1 MGSYSVMPTVSFP
14 VFLTASMSDVAFSE
28 VQEATANAETREKSV
43 SAMSLAVVFI
53 VNPFIIS
60 NKPRQTAFK
69 CFSALSL

>member
-1 MGSYSVMPTVSFP
+1 
-14 VFLTASMSDVAFSE
+14 MSGVVHQEGHLFGIVAAADAVHIPE

-69 CFSALSL
+69 CFNALSL